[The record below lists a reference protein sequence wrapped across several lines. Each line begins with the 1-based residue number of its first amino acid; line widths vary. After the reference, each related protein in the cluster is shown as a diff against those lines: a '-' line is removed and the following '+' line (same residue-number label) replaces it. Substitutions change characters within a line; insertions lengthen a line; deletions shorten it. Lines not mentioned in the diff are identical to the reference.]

1 MSWQDRDYGDDGAD
15 RMGRPGGDWQGV
27 RPTFDN
33 PMSWSIPLGRVI
45 GIVVRV
51 HIVFLIY
58 IVIRL
63 ARSLASPDAA
73 EAAPLGFAL
82 TALQLGCLFGIVL
95 LHEFGHC
102 IACRRTGGEADEIL
116 MWPLG
121 GLAFCRPEQ
130 RWQAHLVTAV
140 GGPAVNVAILI
151 ILAPVMAVICQSW
164 GAAIPNPL
172 MPHLPLLPDGRQ
184 PWWLLALFFIH
195 HINLILLLFNLL
207 PIFPLDGGRI
217 AQAALWP
224 RFGYVMSMRLAVYA
238 GYIGAIG
245 LFIFGAVFVQW
256 ILIAIAAFGGIT
268 CWLTLKQLQ
277 WTEAVMGGGT
287 DEYAASLWG
296 DDDEEKKEKK
306 QKKRGPDRAERRRRR
321 REKAAEEEAAEV
333 DRILN
338 KIAEKGMDSLSR
350 REKGLLKRATA
361 RRQQGGEGG

>member
-1 MSWQDRDYGDDGAD
+1 MSWRDRDYADDGSD

-33 PMSWSIPLGRVI
+33 PMTWSVPLGRVV

-63 ARSLASPDAA
+63 ARSLASPDAT
-73 EAAPLGFAL
+73 EAVPLGFAL

-95 LHEFGHC
+95 VHEFGHC

-130 RWQAHLVTAV
+130 RWLPHLVTAV
-140 GGPAVNVAILI
+140 GGPAVNVI
-151 ILAPVMAVICQSW
+151 IFVLLAPTLGLICQSW
-164 GAAIPNPL
+164 SAAIPNPVQL
-172 MPHLPLLPDGRQ
+172 HLPVLPDDRQ

-195 HINLILLLFNLL
+195 HVNLILLLFNLL

-217 AQAALWP
+217 VQAALWP

-245 LFIFGAVFVQW
+245 LLIFGAVLRDLMLV
-256 ILIAIAAFGGIT
+256 AIALFGGFT

-277 WTEAVMGGGT
+277 WTEAVMGGGG
-287 DEYAASLWG
+287 DDYAASLWA
-296 DDDEEKKEKK
+296 DDDEKKDR
-306 QKKRGPDRAERRRRR
+306 KKRKPDRVQRRRLRR
-321 REKAAEEEAAEV
+321 ARAEAEESAEV

-338 KIAEKGMDSLSR
+338 KIARAGMESLTR
-350 REKGLLKRATA
+350 RERALLKRATA
-361 RRQQGGEGG
+361 RRQQGGGGG

>member
-1 MSWQDRDYGDDGAD
+1 MSWRDRDYDDGGPD
-15 RMGRPGGDWQGV
+15 RLGRPGGDWQGV

-58 IVIRL
+58 IVIQL
-63 ARSLASPDAA
+63 ARSLTSPDAG
-73 EAAPLGFAL
+73 EPAPLGFSL

-130 RWQAHLVTAV
+130 RWLPHLITAA
-140 GGPAVNVAILI
+140 GGPAVNVILLI
-151 ILAPVMAVICQSW
+151 LLAPAMGLICQSL

-172 MPHLPLLPDGRQ
+172 RPELPVLPSGRQ
-184 PWWLLALFFIH
+184 PWWLLGMFFIH
-195 HINLILLLFNLL
+195 HVNLILLLFNLL

-217 AQAALWP
+217 AQAVLWP
-224 RFGYVMSMRLAVYA
+224 RFGYVRSMRLAVYA

-245 LFIFGAVFVQW
+245 LFIFGWVVSQ
-256 ILIAIAAFGGIT
+256 LMLVAIALFGGIT
-268 CWLTLKQLQ
+268 CWMTLKQLQ
-277 WTEAVMGGGT
+277 WTEAVMGGGS

-296 DDDEEKKEKK
+296 DDEAETK
-306 QKKRGPDRAERRRRR
+306 QKKRGPDRAERRRQRQV
-321 REKAAEEEAAEV
+321 KAEAEETAEV

-338 KIAEKGMDSLSR
+338 KIAEKGMESLSR
-350 REKGLLKRATA
+350 REKGLLRRATA
-361 RRQQGGEGG
+361 RRRQGGEGG